1 MGVGSAS
8 LLDFLISDRK
18 TRHLVVHPRHAF
30 ARRSAPVNSLKSD
43 LGGNRNDTFRRL
55 NQLVDHTQERPWD
68 REASA
73 SHSGRSGSSALP
85 GFACV
90 LSRDPGTARLPPRF
104 WQPPSRACGPY
115 GKSQAR
121 FQENPSKPARGQMAS
136 RSETRRIGNP
146 KFADDAGLAGILVVP
161 DGHPPSATIA

>member
-1 MGVGSAS
+1 MGSFSAIEAGYEGFLQRRDQFEIRKSGMGVGSAS

-85 GFACV
+85 GFACA
-90 LSRDPGTARLPPRF
+90 LAEHSWDREAPHSHSRRSGSVFELRRLRGSGSARVDF
-104 WQPPSRACGPY
+104 A
-115 GKSQAR
+115 A
-121 FQENPSKPARGQMAS
+121 
-136 RSETRRIGNP
+136 TRRNRAQIQRG
-146 KFADDAGLAGILVVP
+146 KLF
-161 DGHPPSATIA
+161 

>member
-90 LSRDPGTARLPPRF
+90 LAEHPWDREASASHSCDPRTRK
-104 WQPPSRACGPY
+104 QS
-115 GKSQAR
+115 
-121 FQENPSKPARGQMAS
+121 AS
-136 RSETRRIGNP
+136 
-146 KFADDAGLAGILVVP
+146 A
-161 DGHPPSATIA
+161 